1 MRGGKCERSEVGANT
16 FLQGWNKS
24 PRWRVYFC
32 GSFDKPASFKTFM
45 GTNSNG
51 EELER
56 MTGEKEVEFSLNRLG
71 AVFAFQD
78 TEVQSRVGV
87 SFISTEQACRNVN
100 DEIPQGTE
108 LSDLKDAAQ
117 KDWEDSVLSK
127 ITTTEKDP
135 EKLAQLYS
143 ALYFMNLLPTNK
155 TGENPLWKSKEPY
168 YDDIFTFWDTVC
180 PVFPSLFTLF
190 CPSKVS
196 EVNTRQFRCTTSL
209 FHILQPKAYEEFIR
223 SWIDI
228 WRHEGFM
235 SDGRSSFWSGSV
247 QAGSNV
253 DNVFADAYVKGV
265 RGEVDWDDAYEAM
278 MTDAEVVP
286 PLGDDNR
293 DPGGSAKEGRGALS
307 DWLAHGYITTKFVR
321 SVTRAVE

>member
-1 MRGGKCERSEVGANT
+1 
-16 FLQGWNKS
+16 
-24 PRWRVYFC
+24 
-32 GSFDKPASFKTFM
+32 M
-45 GTNSNG
+45 GTRSHG
-51 EELER
+51 EELES
-56 MTGEKEVEFSLNRLG
+56 MTGAEEIKFTMNRVG
-71 AVFAFQD
+71 AVFAFED

-87 SFISTEQACRNVN
+87 SFISSDQACRNVD
-100 DEIPQGTE
+100 DEIPEGTE
-108 LSDLKDAAQ
+108 LSDLKEAAQ
-117 KDWEDSVLSK
+117 KEWEDSVLSK

-155 TGENPLWKSKEPY
+155 TGENPLWDSEEPY
-168 YDDIFTFWDTVC
+168 YDDVFTFWDTVC
-180 PVFPSLFTLF
+180 PARASLFTLF
-190 CPSKVS
+190 RSSNVR
-196 EVNTRQFRCTTSL
+196 ETNIGQFRCTTSL
-209 FHILQPKAYEEFIR
+209 LHILQPKAYEEFIR

-235 SDGRSSFWSGSV
+235 SDGRSSFWNGAV

-265 RGEVDWDDAYEAM
+265 RGQINWDDAYEAM

-293 DPGGSAKEGRGALS
+293 DPGGNAKEGRGALR
-307 DWLAHGYITTKFVR
+307 DWLKRGYISTKYAR